1 MQCIFQR
8 NWHSSVRME
17 EHNLLSEVTYCGTD
31 REVCARLMI
40 NPKTLIV
47 LKAVWETYRTPD
59 EAGYKALDIPGMVG
73 MEAYFGSG
81 GNLRKALQ
89 PLQDPLAGE
98 LFAEAVR
105 GNIQAETFLIKERGY
120 NTPESYER
128 YFNDFYKDSCCFFS
142 NLDRVSLGWYEYI
155 GYNKR
160 GGSLFNRMKSQI
172 LSLHENSYYLS
183 GHINDSFHG
192 IAIDLE
198 LEKDPRR
205 VKNAW
210 GSPLRIPDPV
220 CKEAGVY
227 MKQLEGKILAGLK
240 KKEIAHLLGASNSCV
255 HMVDLVFE
263 GQETL
268 TLSEDSREGNK

>member
-8 NWHSSVRME
+8 NLHSSVRME

-40 NPKTLIV
+40 NPKTLNV
-47 LKAVWETYRTPD
+47 LKAVWEIYRTPD

-89 PLQDPLAGE
+89 PLQDPFAGE

-105 GNIQAETFLIKERGY
+105 GIIQAETFLLKERGY
-120 NTPESYER
+120 TPESYER
-128 YFNDFYKDSCCFFS
+128 YWTDFYKDTCCFFS

-155 GYNKR
+155 GYSTR

-172 LSLHENSYYLS
+172 LSLHEGSYYLS

-192 IAIDLE
+192 IAVDLE
-198 LEKDPRR
+198 LERGTRR
-205 VKNAW
+205 VKSAR
-210 GSPLRIPDPV
+210 GSLLRAPDSV
-220 CKEAGVY
+220 CKEAAVY
-227 MKQLEGKILAGLK
+227 MKQLEGKLLSGLSK
-240 KKEIAHLLGASNSCV
+240 KDIAHLLGASNSCV
-255 HMVDLVFE
+255 HMVDLVFD

-268 TLSEDSREGNK
+268 ALSKNIREGSK